1 LQARLKRN
9 ARADEEV
16 PVGTSVKMSRVP
28 SAAKPPVH
36 FLSCPTPARLARP
49 QCNSWR
55 TFAPWRVIQVWA
67 ERRRQRTTLGE
78 LIEEKHLLDDIG
90 LTRAQALREAAKP
103 FWQR

>member
-1 LQARLKRN
+1 LNRN
-9 ARADEEV
+9 AQADEEV
-16 PVGTSVKMSRVP
+16 PVDTSDKRRPQPKP
-28 SAAKPPVH
+28 SVQ
-36 FLSCPTPARLARP
+36 FLSCPPPARLARP
-49 QCNSWR
+49 QWNSWR

-103 FWQR
+103 FWQQ